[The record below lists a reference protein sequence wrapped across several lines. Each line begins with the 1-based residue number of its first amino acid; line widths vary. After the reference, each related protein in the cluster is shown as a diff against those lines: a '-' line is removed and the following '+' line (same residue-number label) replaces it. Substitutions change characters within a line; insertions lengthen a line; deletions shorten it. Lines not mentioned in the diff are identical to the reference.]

1 MNLEHL
7 AAARD
12 VGNPDHDFAV
22 EPPRPPERGV
32 ERVWK
37 VRRADDDDLTARF
50 EPVHQRQQLRDDA
63 LLHLADRVFPPRRDR
78 VDLVEKDNAW
88 RGLLRLLEHLAKPRL
103 ALPVQPVHDFGSAD
117 GEKGRLGFAGHG
129 ARQQR
134 FAAAGRTVEQDALG
148 RVDAEA
154 AEDLR
159 IPQRQLDHL
168 AHALDGRAQPTDVFV
183 GDPAGRR
190 LRAGRL
196 EPRDGIRTHHHD
208 PAGDGF
214 QDPQLLET
222 RAESGDAETIAGGD
236 RHVHERS
243 RDLLGRQLPQDL
255 RAFGRHHHAL
265 GRGRLDDGQLNSL
278 TDNGSGVAP
287 YDAVDLHELP
297 ATAIAECRHRACC
310 RNPLPRDLHNRA
322 GGSA

>member
-1 MNLEHL
+1 MT
-7 AAARD
+7 RD

-88 RGLLRLLEHLAKPRL
+88 RGLLRLLEHLAKPGL

-134 FAAAGRTVEQDALG
+134 FAAAGRTVEQDALATHG
-148 RVDAEA
+148 CDR
-154 AEDLR
+154 
-159 IPQRQLDHL
+159 
-168 AHALDGRAQPTDVFV
+168 G
-183 GDPAGRR
+183 
-190 LRAGRL
+190 LRAGVGGISHVGRDAEGGLGRFRYAAADGDHRVVLRGQLSDDAVGRVAVGREDAKAVVALRRKARKKLVLKVLFPVARDLKGAFGEAEISLRVHDRLPHRL
-196 EPRDGIRTHHHD
+196 EIGMRTSGDDGHCGVGLGCAAGGGPSTRSDDQHRRDG
-208 PAGDGF
+208 
-214 QDPQLLET
+214 Q
-222 RAESGDAETIAGGD
+222 
-236 RHVHERS
+236 
-243 RDLLGRQLPQDL
+243 
-255 RAFGRHHHAL
+255 
-265 GRGRLDDGQLNSL
+265 
-278 TDNGSGVAP
+278 
-287 YDAVDLHELP
+287 
-297 ATAIAECRHRACC
+297 
-310 RNPLPRDLHNRA
+310 
-322 GGSA
+322 